1 MCMYTIYYL
10 WRQVPASITIVP
22 YFGLKGR
29 SLILWV
35 TLRVAFS
42 FRRPFA
48 SAPAYVSFK
57 AFMAVVAVV
66 VVVIVKASSDLRQ
79 LVGSVSQL

>member
-1 MCMYTIYYL
+1 L
-10 WRQVPASITIVP
+10 P
-22 YFGLKGR
+22 G
-29 SLILWV
+29 
-35 TLRVAFS
+35 VAFG

-66 VVVIVKASSDLRQ
+66 VVVVVKASSDLRQ